1 MPNPE
6 TGTLPPLEWIRS
18 FEAAGRLGN
27 FTAAATELGLT
38 QASVSQHI
46 RFLEDRL
53 GVSLFRRLQ
62 RGVEL
67 SADGEAYLPHI
78 ENALSII
85 RRGTSDLFGRPS
97 KRLSISAPAS
107 PLALWIAPRLKL
119 FNRAFP
125 NIELSLSSI
134 HREVDY
140 DRGETDYQVRYGHG
154 NWQDMA
160 AIQLYQESLA
170 PACSP
175 KLLKGNPDLDWREL
189 PVLSVKGA
197 RDGWQEWA
205 RNRGTPLPMAP
216 SLRFDSFMTALEAAR
231 SGAGILLAS
240 LPLIQQD
247 LKSGHMIL
255 LEEKPHIMTLGTWLT
270 WKQDR
275 PHNQLHVGLVKSL
288 KKKKVRF

>member
-1 MPNPE
+1 MPNLE

-27 FTAAATELGLT
+27 FTAAAMELGLT

-46 RFLEDRL
+46 RLLEDRL
-53 GVSLFRRLQ
+53 GVPLFRRLQ

-107 PLALWIAPRLKL
+107 SLALWIAPRLKL
-119 FNRAFP
+119 FTREFP

-140 DRGETDYQVRYGHG
+140 DRGETDYQVRYGYG
-154 NWQDMA
+154 DWPDLD
-160 AIQLYQESLA
+160 AIRLYQESLA

-175 KLLKGNPDLDWREL
+175 KLLKDNPDHDWREL
-189 PVLSVKGA
+189 PALTVKGA

-205 RNRGTPLPMAP
+205 RSRSTPLPVI
-216 SLRFDSFMTALEAAR
+216 SGLRFDSFMTALQAAR

-240 LPLIQQD
+240 LPLIQPE
-247 LKSGHMIL
+247 LKSGDLVL
-255 LEEKPHIMTLGTWLT
+255 LEEDPHSMALSAWLT

-275 PHNQLHVGLVKSL
+275 SQSQTHTSFVKYL
-288 KKKKVRF
+288 KENR